1 MKRAVERAQFC
12 EIYVKHVRKDQWR
25 STMLKKEGPT
35 IGQSVT
41 TVLVILETA
50 CLDGQWRD
58 IN

>member
-1 MKRAVERAQFC
+1 MKRAVERARFC

-41 TVLVILETA
+41 TVLVVSETA
-50 CLDGQWRD
+50 CLDGQ
-58 IN
+58 